1 MKKYSVQVELNGFF
15 TTRVVVSADNAED
28 AQFEAIKVTRVSEGK
43 SIAFSPEKK
52 DYYAVCRGADIVDDA
67 VVLTPVFRKDTDN
80 VQRAARTDVMALA
93 HKRSVGDEQEHFAD
107 QSTLAQM
114 MCDMRHWCKLHNISF
129 DEAVSESKMHFEAE
143 QPFVENV
150 A

>member
-1 MKKYSVQVELNGFF
+1 MAKYAVKVELNGFF
-15 TTRVVVSADNAED
+15 TTRVVVSADNSTD
-28 AQFEAIKVTRVSEGK
+28 AQLDAIKLIRVSEGN

-52 DYYAVCRGADIVDDA
+52 DYYAVSTGADIVDDA

-80 VQRAARTDVMALA
+80 AQRAARTDVMALA
-93 HKRSVGDEQEHFAD
+93 HKRSIGDDQERFAD
-107 QSTLAQM
+107 QSTLAMM

-129 DEAVSESKMHFEAE
+129 DDAVRESKMHFEAE
-143 QPFVENV
+143 QPFVEKV